1 MKKRYWLPALVLAVI
16 GIVIYLFV
24 YGYGFSG
31 LILFGVGVLFFLFG
45 LMDRLKKRLPR
56 LMQILQIGFCIL
68 LVPILLTSVIIG
80 VMIVR
85 AGGGAQ
91 EIESDYLIILGA
103 GVNGTAPSRSLRE
116 RLTAAEE
123 YLKQHPDTIAILS
136 GGKGNGENISE
147 AACMFNWLTEKGIPA
162 EQLRME
168 DQATST
174 VENIRFSLDLIEAET
189 GVRPTKC
196 AVLSSSYHLFRASLL
211 AKSEGLE
218 MQGVP
223 AKVSYPV
230 FYCNMLLR
238 EICAVWYTLIFV
250 G

>member
-1 MKKRYWLPALVLAVI
+1 MRKRYWLTALILAAI

-45 LMDRLKKRLPR
+45 LTDWLKKRLPR
-56 LMQILQIGFCIL
+56 LMQIVQIGFCIL

-91 EIESDYLIILGA
+91 AIDSDYLIVLGA
-103 GVNGTAPSRSLRE
+103 GVNGTKPSRSLRE

-136 GGKGNGENISE
+136 GGKGNRENISE
-147 AACMFNWLTEKGIPA
+147 AACMFAWLTEKGIPA

-189 GVRPTKC
+189 GARPTKC
-196 AVLSSSYHLFRASLL
+196 AVLSSAYHLFRASLL

-223 AKVSYPV
+223 AKVDNPF
-230 FYCNMLLR
+230 FYFNMLLR
-238 EICAVWYTLIFV
+238 EICAVWYTVLFQ
-250 G
+250 

>member
-31 LILFGVGVLFFLFG
+31 LVLFGVGALFFLFG
-45 LMDRLKKRLPR
+45 FINVLKKRLPR
-56 LMQILQIGFCIL
+56 LMRLVHAALWIL
-68 LVPILLTSVIIG
+68 LIAVLLTSAVIG
-80 VMIVR
+80 FMIVR
-85 AGGGAQ
+85 AGSGTQDA
-91 EIESDYLIILGA
+91 ESDYLIVLGA

-123 YLKQHPDTIAILS
+123 YLKQHPNTIAILS
-136 GGKGNGENISE
+136 GGQGGHESISE

-162 EQLRME
+162 EQLRIE

-211 AKSEGLE
+211 AQQEGLE

-223 AKVSYPV
+223 AKVSYPI

-238 EICAVWYTLIFV
+238 EIFGVWYILIFQ
-250 G
+250 

>member
-1 MKKRYWLPALVLAVI
+1 MKKRYWLPALVLAAI

-45 LMDRLKKRLPR
+45 LMDWLKKRLPR

-91 EIESDYLIILGA
+91 ETDSDYLIVLGA

-238 EICAVWYTLIFV
+238 EICGVWYTVLFH